1 MCSPRWLFAV
11 PGGAFIA
18 FGLLGYL
25 VAMPGLRIGHS
36 TFDAPLPRDSFHQTG
51 TWNAFSK

>member
-36 TFDAPLPRDSFHQTG
+36 TFDAPLPRDSFPQTG